1 MNVAL
6 RRTAVLL
13 GVFLL
18 AFLVVAGFR
27 KLPGMEG
34 LSNLL
39 NFGAKDRES
48 NYVPERYTLSSK
60 PALSLEEV
68 EYLAALDEEFAR
80 LTAAVVPSV
89 VSLQTE
95 GVKRNFMQ
103 DWLGR
108 VWVDEGYPVRGIG
121 SGVVVSRE
129 GHVVT
134 NEHVTNG
141 KSRITVTMHDGKT
154 YPAVVIGEDRAL

>member
-27 KLPGMEG
+27 KLSGMGG

-60 PALSLEEV
+60 PALSPGEV

-108 VWVDEGYPVRGIG
+108 
-121 SGVVVSRE
+121 
-129 GHVVT
+129 
-134 NEHVTNG
+134 
-141 KSRITVTMHDGKT
+141 
-154 YPAVVIGEDRAL
+154 